1 MIFCAGRQRAF
12 RQRKE
17 RKVKD
22 LEERAAELEKTTKE
36 TMLENQ
42 RRRHRIR
49 DLFIENQVL
58 RAALATDGHA
68 RVRSSAVPPRLD
80 AVKGEVSPAGGG
92 EEETFRFGA
101 DDAQGA
107 GYLPWWNNYR
117 LMLSEDKIVG
127 QLKKLESANDDLL

>member
-1 MIFCAGRQRAF
+1 
-12 RQRKE
+12 
-17 RKVKD
+17 
-22 LEERAAELEKTTKE
+22 
-36 TMLENQ
+36 
-42 RRRHRIR
+42 
-49 DLFIENQVL
+49 
-58 RAALATDGHA
+58 
-68 RVRSSAVPPRLD
+68 PPRLD
-80 AVKGEVSPAGGG
+80 AVKGEVSPGGG

>member
-1 MIFCAGRQRAF
+1 
-12 RQRKE
+12 
-17 RKVKD
+17 
-22 LEERAAELEKTTKE
+22 
-36 TMLENQ
+36 MLENQ

-58 RAALATDGHA
+58 RAALTDGHA
-68 RVRSSAVPPRLD
+68 RVRSGAVPPRLD
-80 AVKGEVSPAGGG
+80 AGGCRDGKVMGEVSPGGG
-92 EEETFRFGA
+92 EEETFRFGGA

-127 QLKKLESANDDLL
+127 QLKRLESANDDLL